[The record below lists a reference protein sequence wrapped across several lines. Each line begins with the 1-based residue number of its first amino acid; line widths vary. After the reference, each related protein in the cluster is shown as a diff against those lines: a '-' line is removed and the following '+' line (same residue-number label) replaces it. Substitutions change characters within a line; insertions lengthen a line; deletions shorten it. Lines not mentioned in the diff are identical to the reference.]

1 MQNTSGIHCPFPRD
15 QKIDVVKTVAIW
27 CVVLC
32 HAAAAPF
39 SGGTVGTTSWYSAL
53 LWTSLAHAC
62 VPLFF
67 MASGALLLKPEKE
80 LTFKKLYTKNLPR
93 ILAALFFWALC
104 YKLVSLKLMNSL
116 TLPDVIDAM
125 KHLLLFHHEE
135 HFYYLHIT
143 LLAYAALPIIRLFT
157 RYADRRLMNYTLALW
172 FLLGILYP
180 TVRTFWPFT
189 LLSGIPVQW
198 RMNMTYASIGYML
211 LGHYLSV
218 YHPRPNRGISAAVLS
233 AGFLLTFWGTCLMS
247 KLAGRP
253 DDHFLEG
260 MGVCIFLIVLGTWG
274 LCQTVCLSQT
284 ARKLA
289 GFTSRASFCVY
300 LTHIFFLQTFA
311 RWGLRAIDG
320 PVLLTVPLV
329 SGLVVCCCCAVYI
342 VLSRVPFVRRW
353 LI

>member
-1 MQNTSGIHCPFPRD
+1 MISDTRLPRD
-15 QKIDVVKTVAIW
+15 HKIDMVKTAAIW
-27 CVVLC
+27 NVVLC
-32 HAAAAPF
+32 HVAAAPF
-39 SGGTVGTTSWYSAL
+39 SGGVVGTTSWYSAV

-80 LTFKKLYTKNLPR
+80 LTFQKLYTQNLPR
-93 ILAALFFWALC
+93 ILAALFFWAFC
-104 YKLVSLKLMNSL
+104 YKLVSLKLMDSL
-116 TLPDVIDAM
+116 TFPDMIDAV

-143 LLAYAALPIIRLFT
+143 LLAYAALPIVRLFA
-157 RYADRRLMNYTLALW
+157 RYADKQLLKYALALW

-198 RMNMTYASIGYML
+198 RMNMTYASTGYML

-218 YHPRPNRGISAAVLS
+218 YHPRPNRSSSILILL

-247 KLAGRP
+247 YMTGRP
-253 DDHFLEG
+253 NDHFLEG
-260 MGVCIFLIVLGTWG
+260 MGVFIFLVVWG
-274 LCQTVCLSQT
+274 IWSLCQTVPLSQT
-284 ARKLA
+284 GRKLI
-289 GFTSRASFCVY
+289 GFMSKASFCIY
-300 LTHIFFLQTFA
+300 LTHIFFLQAFA

-320 PVLLTVPLV
+320 PVLLTVPLI
-329 SGLVVCCCCAVYI
+329 SGLIICCCCAVYM
-342 VLSRVPFVRRW
+342 VLSRVPVVRRW

>member
-1 MQNTSGIHCPFPRD
+1 MNFNTPLLRD
-15 QKIDVVKTVAIW
+15 QKVDVVKTAAILN
-27 CVVLC
+27 VVLC
-32 HAAAAPF
+32 HVAAAPF
-39 SGGTVGTTSWYSAL
+39 SGGIVGTTPWYSAL
-53 LWTSLAHAC
+53 LWASLAHAC

-80 LTFKKLYTKNLPR
+80 LTLKKLYTKNLPR

-104 YKLVSLKLMNSL
+104 YKLVSLKLMDSL
-116 TLPDVIDAM
+116 TLPDVVDAA

-143 LLAYAALPIIRLFT
+143 ILTYAALPITRLFVQ
-157 RYADRRLMNYTLALW
+157 YADQQLMKYALALW

-218 YHPRPNRGISAAVLS
+218 YHSRPNRGISALVLLS
-233 AGFLLTFWGTCLMS
+233 GFLLTFWGTCLRS
-247 KLAGRP
+247 YTAGRP

-260 MGVCIFLIVLGTWG
+260 MGVFVFLVALGMWS
-274 LCQTVCLSQT
+274 LCQTVPLSKSG
-284 ARKLA
+284 RKLV
-289 GFTSRASFCVY
+289 GFLSRASFCIY
-300 LTHIFFLQTFA
+300 LTHIFFLQAFA
-311 RWGLRAIDG
+311 RWGPRAVNG
-320 PVLLTVPLV
+320 PVLLTVPLI
-329 SGLVVCCCCAVYI
+329 SGLIICCCCVMYT
-342 VLSRVPFVRRW
+342 VLSWVPFIRRW

>member
-1 MQNTSGIHCPFPRD
+1 MISDTRLPRD
-15 QKIDVVKTVAIW
+15 HKIDMVKTAAIW
-27 CVVLC
+27 SVVLC
-32 HAAAAPF
+32 HVAAAPF
-39 SGGTVGTTSWYSAL
+39 SRGVVGTTSWYSAV

-80 LTFKKLYTKNLPR
+80 LTFQKLYTQNLPR
-93 ILAALFFWALC
+93 ILAAFFFWAFC
-104 YKLVSLKLMNSL
+104 YKLVSLKLMDSL
-116 TLPDVIDAM
+116 TFPDMIDAV
-125 KHLLLFHHEE
+125 KHLLLFHHEG

-143 LLAYAALPIIRLFT
+143 LLAYAALPIVRLFA
-157 RYADRRLMNYTLALW
+157 RYADQQLLKYALVLW

-218 YHPRPNRGISAAVLS
+218 YHSRPNRGISALVLLS
-233 AGFLLTFWGTCLMS
+233 GFLLTFWGTCLTS
-247 KLAGRP
+247 YTAGRP

-260 MGVCIFLIVLGTWG
+260 MGVFVFLVALGMWS
-274 LCQTVCLSQT
+274 LCQTVPLSKSG
-284 ARKLA
+284 RKLV
-289 GFTSRASFCVY
+289 GFLSRTSFCIY
-300 LTHIFFLQTFA
+300 LTHIFFLQAFA
-311 RWGLRAIDG
+311 RWGLQAVNG
-320 PVLLTVPLV
+320 PVLLTVPLI
-329 SGLVVCCCCAVYI
+329 SGLIICCCCIVYT
-342 VLSRVPFVRRW
+342 VLSWVPFIRRW